1 MRFYGDERCVQAEQ
15 KQPDPENRSA
25 YVPQQPGYLYLSD
38 CPFDPADDP
47 AAALRW
53 RADEQAK
60 ETPDFDDIYET
71 VVLSAYE
78 LEQVA
83 GATFSEDEQTA
94 VARAA
99 FQSSPAVTLQEEA
112 AAILRD
118 GDPLQVLRDAFLNL
132 HIGDRVVLDAV
143 VFGACVQRSLTAAGI
158 HPSLS
163 GSRGAGK
170 TSSVKAAL
178 HLMPPEDVLESSF
191 SSKALLYDE
200 NVTEGMIIFSD
211 DTTLHNDLQEL
222 IKKAMSNFQHVTE
235 HRTVEKVNG
244 KMTTTTVTLPPRQ
257 MFIFTSVGDTGDDQ
271 LNDRQYKIGIEQ
283 NPASD
288 SGFSAAVLRKAQDGT
303 PEYPL
308 TGEVLLCRELLRQ
321 VRRHR
326 YVVTVPFADRVVFQM
341 ISERRDM
348 KMFLDFVQASAIL
361 HSGQRTPAEMSP
373 ALCEDLKNRGIN
385 PRSVTVVA
393 ANESDFA
400 IARAAFHV
408 IADTR
413 SLNLT
418 KFQREVLTCILE
430 HQTRGY
436 GIALPDLV
444 EKLAGNGRRKQAT
457 RNNIW
462 RAIHGRDGVG
472 GLLDKA
478 PGLDWWQ
485 GTREETGTRRMV
497 NLYRAPEG
505 LKETLFGFQEFV
517 TLRPV

>member
-1 MRFYGDERCVQAEQ
+1 VQAEQ
-15 KQPDPENRSA
+15 KPPDPKSLLN
-25 YVPQQPGYLYLSD
+25 YTPQQQGYLFLSD
-38 CPFDPADDP
+38 CPFDPAGDP
-47 AAALRW
+47 PAALRW

-60 ETPDFDDIYET
+60 ETPDYEAIYET
-71 VVLSAYE
+71 VVMAAYE
-78 LEQVA
+78 LEQMTDT
-83 GATFSEDEQTA
+83 TFAEEEQEA
-94 VARAA
+94 IARAA
-99 FQSSPAVTLQEEA
+99 LQTSPAVTLQEQA
-112 AAILRD
+112 TAILSD
-118 GDPLQVLRDAFLNL
+118 GDPLQVLRAAFLDL

-143 VFGACVQRSLTAAGI
+143 VFGACVQRSLTATGI

-244 KMTTTTVTLPPRQ
+244 KMMTTTVTLPPRQ

-308 TGEVLLCRELLRQ
+308 TGAVLLCRELLRQ
-321 VRRHR
+321 VRQRR
-326 YVVTVPFADRVVFQM
+326 YVVTVPFAGRMTFQM
-341 ISERRDM
+341 VSERRDM
-348 KMFLDFVQASAIL
+348 RMFLDFVQASAIL
-361 HSGQRTPAEMSP
+361 HARQRLPAEMSP
-373 ALCEDLKNRGIN
+373 ALAEDLKNRGIT
-385 PRSVTVVA
+385 PRSVTVIA
-393 ANESDFA
+393 ADEEDFA

-418 KFQREVLTCILE
+418 KFQREVLACILE
-430 HQTRGY
+430 HQSGVS

-444 EKLAGNGRRKQAT
+444 EHLAGNGRRRQAT

-462 RAIHGRDGVG
+462 RSLHGRDGVG

-485 GTREETGTRRMV
+485 GKRHDDIGPIV
-497 NLYRAPEG
+497 NFYRAPEG

-517 TLRPV
+517 TLRPE

>member
-1 MRFYGDERCVQAEQ
+1 MQAEEN
-15 KQPDPENRSA
+15 QPQSTNCNAS
-25 YVPQQPGYLYLSD
+25 VPRQPGYFFLSD

-47 AAALRW
+47 GAALRF
-53 RADEQAK
+53 RAEEQAK
-60 ETPDFDDIYET
+60 ETPSYDDIHET
-71 VVLSAYE
+71 VIMTAYE
-78 LEQVA
+78 LEQMA
-83 GATFSEDEQTA
+83 GAMFTEEEQAA

-99 FQSSPAVTLQEEA
+99 LQTSPAVTLREEA
-112 AAILRD
+112 AAILKE
-118 GDPLQVLRDAFLNL
+118 GDPLRVLRDAFARL

-143 VFGACVQRSLTAAGI
+143 VFGACVQRSLTATGI

-191 SSKALLYDE
+191 SSKALLYDG

-211 DTTLHNDLQEL
+211 DTTLHTDLQEL

-244 KMTTTTVTLPPRQ
+244 KMHTTVVTLPPRQ

-308 TGEVLLCRELLRQ
+308 TGEVLLCREILRQ

-326 YVVTVPFADRVVFQM
+326 YVVTVPFADRIVFQM

-361 HSGQRTPAEMSP
+361 HANQRQPAEMSP

-393 ANESDFA
+393 AGEADFA

-418 KFQREVLTCILE
+418 KFQRAVLTCILE
-430 HQTRGY
+430 HQSVGY
-436 GIALPDLV
+436 GIAMPELV
-444 EKLAGNGRRKQAT
+444 ERLAGNGRRKQAT
-457 RNNIW
+457 YNNIW
-462 RAIHGRDGVG
+462 RALHGRNGVG

-478 PGLDWWQ
+478 PGLDWRQ
-485 GTREETGTRRMV
+485 GKRQDGSGHLV
-497 NLYRAPEG
+497 NIYEAPEG
-505 LKETLFGFQEFV
+505 LKETLFTVQEFV
-517 TLRPV
+517 TLRSA